1 MNPEEEAR
9 QNIDRKLT
17 QAGWIVQD
25 YKNINLSAGEGIA
38 VSEYPTESGAADY
51 VLFIDRNPVG
61 VIEAKKE
68 GHTLSQVHDQT
79 TRYATDELKF
89 IKSRDFINE
98 ILPFQYESTGMET
111 FFTDA
116 RDPSPRQRELFSFHR
131 PETLRNLIIQ
141 DGQVNQKNLT
151 NEKNLINQI
160 PTLRK
165 RLQLFPHLQT
175 DGLRECQIIAI
186 NNLEKSFADNRPRA
200 LVQMATGAGKTY
212 TAITAVYRLLKFA
225 KAKRILFLV
234 DTRNLGKQAEQE
246 FQAFK
251 PNDDKRLFTEL
262 YNVQRLHSN
271 FIDPSAQ
278 VCISTIQRMYSI
290 LKGKE
295 LDESFEDE
303 PLFESALKMTSFGK
317 MSSFIQEVVYNPD
330 VPIETFDFIIIDECH
345 RSIYNL
351 WKQVLDYFDAF
362 MIGLTATPDK
372 RTFAFFNENIVS
384 EYTLTKSIEDKVNVG
399 YDVYTIETEITQ
411 NGAVIKAK
419 QFVDLRNRMTRKKEW
434 RQLDDEIEYAGT
446 QLDRDVVNPSTIRNI
461 IREYKRVLK
470 EEFFPERGAEYEVPK
485 TLIFAKTDSHA
496 EDIVHIVR
504 EEFGEDNNFCKKI
517 TYNVKNE
524 DPESIL
530 QQFRTAYNPRI
541 AVTVDMIATGT
552 DVKPI
557 EVLIFMRDVRSR
569 NYFQQMIG
577 RGTRSLSKEKLL
589 DVTPSAKLNKE
600 RFYIVDAVGVFK
612 SVKVDYPVVDKKPT
626 ISLKDLMK
634 MAVLQPD
641 EETLTSLSARLTRID
656 KQISDTD
663 REKFKEITG
672 GKSITEAAVNL
683 ANAYDPDFID
693 KEVRKK
699 FNLPDEAEP
708 TEVQIHTIM
717 QPNIHA
723 AIKPFDDPKLREFVE
738 TVRQKIYQVID
749 SVNVDRVIRS
759 EFNSQS
765 KENAEKIINDFRI
778 FIEDNKDEIIALKIY
793 YNLRNEF
800 RRNMIHHVHSGD
812 VPNYKIIKELR
823 DALSDSRYHLSVEQ
837 IWNAYEKIDPK
848 RVKHRTTI
856 GMLTDIIS
864 LLRFE
869 LGIDTLLEPYG
880 EIVNRNFKEWVF
892 RRNAGHVQFTDEQ
905 MKWLRMIK
913 DHIISSV
920 RIDRDDF
927 ERTPFDGEGG
937 LGKMFNLFGTGYEEL
952 LKELNEEL
960 AL

>member
-1 MNPEEEAR
+1 MNPEDEAR
-9 QNIDRKLT
+9 QKIDKELIR
-17 QAGWIVQD
+17 AGWVVQG
-25 YKNINLSAGEGIA
+25 YKNLNLSAAMGIA
-38 VSEYPTESGAADY
+38 VCEYPTESGSADY
-51 VLFIDRNPVG
+51 ILFINRIPIG

-79 TRYATDELKF
+79 TRYAVDELKF
-89 IKSRDFINE
+89 IKKVNE
-98 ILPFQYESTGMET
+98 LPFQYESTGTET

-116 RDPSPRQRELFSFHR
+116 RDPLPRQREIFNFHK
-131 PETLRNLIIQ
+131 PDTLDDLLKQNGTLRTRLKNYPKLI
-141 DGQVNQKNLT
+141 
-151 NEKNLINQI
+151 EE
-160 PTLRK
+160 
-165 RLQLFPHLQT
+165 
-175 DGLRECQIIAI
+175 GLRECQIKAI
-186 NNLEKSFADNRPRA
+186 VNLEKSFADNRPRA
-200 LVQMATGAGKTY
+200 LIQMATGAGKTY

-225 KAKRILFLV
+225 GAKRILFLV

-262 YNVQRLHSN
+262 YNVQRLQSN
-271 FIDPSAQ
+271 FIDSSAQ

-295 LDESFEDE
+295 LDGSLEDE
-303 PLFESALKMTSFGK
+303 SPYESKIIK
-317 MSSFIQEVVYNPD
+317 NKIEEVAYNTA
-330 VPIETFDFIIIDECH
+330 VPIEAFDFIIIDECH

-419 QFVDLRNRMTRKKEW
+419 QYVDLRNRMTRKKEW
-434 RQLDDEIEYAGT
+434 RLLEDEIEYEPN
-446 QLDRDVVNPSTIRNI
+446 QLDKDIVNPSTIRNI

-470 EEFFPERGAEYEVPK
+470 EEFFPERGEEYEVPK

-504 EEFGEDNNFCKKI
+504 EEFGEDNEFCKKI

-530 QQFRTAYNPRI
+530 QQYRASYNPRI

-600 RFYIVDAVGVFK
+600 RFYIVDAVSVFK
-612 SVKVDYPVVDKKPT
+612 SVKVDYPVVDKKPA
-626 ISLKDLMK
+626 IPLKDLMK

-656 KQISDTD
+656 KQISESD
-663 REKFKEITG
+663 REKFKELTG
-672 GKSITEAAVNL
+672 GKSITGIAIDL
-683 ANAYDPDFID
+683 ANVYDPDVID
-693 KEVRKK
+693 QEVRKR
-699 FNLPDEAEP
+699 FNLPENAEP
-708 TEVQIHTIM
+708 TEEQIHAVM
-717 QPNIHA
+717 QPFIQA
-723 AIKPFDDPKLREFVE
+723 AIKPFDNPKLREFVE
-738 TVRQKIYQVID
+738 TVRQKIYQIID
-749 SVNVDRVIRS
+749 TVNIDRVIHS
-759 EFNSQS
+759 GFNSQS
-765 KENAEKIINDFRI
+765 KENAEKIINDFRK
-778 FIEDNKDEIIALKIY
+778 FIEENKDEIIALKIY
-793 YNLRNEF
+793 YNLRN
-800 RRNMIHHVHSGD
+800 RRNIIYD
-812 VPNYKIIKELR
+812 VPSYSMIKNLR
-823 DALSDSRYHLSVEQ
+823 DTLSDSTYHLSVEQ
-837 IWNAYEKIDPK
+837 IWNAYERVDPK
-848 RVKHRTTI
+848 RVKRRTTI

-864 LLRFE
+864 LIRFE
-869 LGIDTLLEPYG
+869 LGIDTLLEPYS

-905 MKWLRMIK
+905 MQWLRMIK

-920 RIDRDDF
+920 RIDKDDF
-927 ERTPFDGEGG
+927 DRTPFDGEGG
-937 LGKMFNLFGTGYEEL
+937 LGKMFNLFGTDYEKLLEEL
-952 LKELNEEL
+952 NKEL
-960 AL
+960 AA

>member
-1 MNPEEEAR
+1 MTPEEEAR
-9 QNIDRKLT
+9 QNIDKQLT
-17 QAGWIVQD
+17 QAGWMVQD
-25 YKNINLSAGEGIA
+25 YKNLNPSAGLGIA
-38 VSEYPTESGAADY
+38 VREYPTESGSADY
-51 VLFIDRNPVG
+51 ILFINRNPIG
-61 VIEAKKE
+61 VIEAKKV

-79 TRYATDELKF
+79 TRYAADDLKF

-98 ILPFQYESTGMET
+98 ILPFQYESTGTET

-116 RDPSPRQRELFSFHR
+116 RDPVPRQREVFSFHK
-131 PETLRNLIIQ
+131 PETLDDWLKQ
-141 DGQVNQKNLT
+141 DG
-151 NEKNLINQI
+151 
-160 PTLRK
+160 TLRS
-165 RLQLFPHLQT
+165 RLKNYPKLIE
-175 DGLRECQIIAI
+175 DGLRECQVKAI
-186 NNLEKSFADNRPRA
+186 VNLEKSFGDNRPRA
-200 LVQMATGAGKTY
+200 LIQMATGAGKTY

-225 KAKRILFLV
+225 GAKRILFLV

-262 YNVQRLHSN
+262 YNVQRLNSN
-271 FIDPSAQ
+271 FIDKSAQ

-295 LDESFEDE
+295 LDESLEDE
-303 PLFESALKMTSFGK
+303 SPYESKIIRNKIEEVAYNTSV
-317 MSSFIQEVVYNPD
+317 S
-330 VPIETFDFIIIDECH
+330 IETFDFIIIDECH

-419 QFVDLRNRMTRKKEW
+419 QYVDLRNRMTRKKEW
-434 RQLDDEIEYAGT
+434 RLLEDEIEYAPS
-446 QLDRDVVNPSTIRNI
+446 QLDKDIVNPSTIRNI

-504 EEFGEDNNFCKKI
+504 EEFGEDNEFCKKI

-530 QQFRTAYNPRI
+530 QQYRASYNPRI

-612 SVKVDYPVVDKKPT
+612 SVKVDYPVIDKKPA
-626 ISLKDLMK
+626 IPLKDLMK

-672 GKSITEAAVNL
+672 GKSITDVAVEL
-683 ANAYDPDFID
+683 ANVYDPDVID
-693 KEVRKK
+693 QEVRKK
-699 FNLPDEAEP
+699 FNLPEEAEP
-708 TEVQIHTIM
+708 TQDQIHAIM
-717 QPNIHA
+717 QPCIHA
-723 AIKPFDDPKLREFVE
+723 AIKPFDDPRLREFVE

-749 SVNVDRVIRS
+749 TVNIDRVIHS
-759 EFNSQS
+759 GFNSQS
-765 KENAEKIINDFRI
+765 KENAEKIINDFRK
-778 FIEDNKDEIIALKIY
+778 FIEENKDEIIALKIY
-793 YNLRNEF
+793 FNIKNRG
-800 RRNMIHHVHSGD
+800 NMMNHV
-812 VPNYKIIKELR
+812 PTYKMMKELR

-837 IWNAYEKIDPK
+837 IWNAYERIDPK
-848 RVKHRTTI
+848 RVKHRTIT

-869 LGIDTLLEPYG
+869 LGIDSLLEPYS

-892 RRNAGHVQFTDEQ
+892 RRNAGHFQFTDEQ

-920 RIDRDDF
+920 RIDKDDF
-927 ERTPFDGEGG
+927 DRTPFDGEGG
-937 LGKMFNLFGTGYEEL
+937 LGKMFNLFGAEYEGLLEEL
-952 LKELNEEL
+952 NKELVV
-960 AL
+960 

>member
-1 MNPEEEAR
+1 MTPEEEAR
-9 QNIDRKLT
+9 QNIDKQLI
-17 QAGWIVQD
+17 QSGWIVQE
-25 YKNINLSAGEGIA
+25 YKNINLSAGLGTA
-38 VSEYPTESGAADY
+38 VCEYPTESGPADY
-51 VLFIDRNPVG
+51 ILFIDRKPVG
-61 VIEAKKE
+61 VIEAKKA

-79 TRYATDELKF
+79 TRYAADKLKF
-89 IKSRDFINE
+89 IKCRNFNNE
-98 ILPFQYESTGMET
+98 ILPFQYESTGAET

-116 RDPSPRQRELFSFHR
+116 RDPLPRQREIFSFHK
-131 PETLRNLIIQ
+131 PATLDDWIKQDGTLRSRLKNYPKLI
-141 DGQVNQKNLT
+141 
-151 NEKNLINQI
+151 E
-160 PTLRK
+160 
-165 RLQLFPHLQT
+165 
-175 DGLRECQIIAI
+175 DGLRKCQVKAI
-186 NNLEKSFADNRPRA
+186 VNLEKSFGDNRPRA
-200 LVQMATGAGKTY
+200 LIQMATGAGKTY

-225 KAKRILFLV
+225 GAKRILFLV

-262 YNVQRLHSN
+262 YNVQRLQSN
-271 FIDPSAQ
+271 FIDTSAQ

-303 PLFESALKMTSFGK
+303 PLFQSSLKMTSVGK
-317 MSSFIQEVVYNPD
+317 MSSLIQDVTYTPN

-419 QFVDLRNRMTRKKEW
+419 QYVDLRNRMTRKKEW
-434 RQLDDEIEYAGT
+434 RLLEDEIEYEPN
-446 QLDRDVVNPSTIRNI
+446 QLDKDIVNPSTIRNI

-504 EEFGEDNNFCKKI
+504 EEFGEDNEFCKKI

-530 QQFRTAYNPRI
+530 QQYRASYNPRI

-626 ISLKDLMK
+626 IPLKDLMK

-656 KQISDTD
+656 KQISDAD
-663 REKFKEITG
+663 REKFKGITG
-672 GKSITEAAVNL
+672 GKSITDVAVEL
-683 ANAYDPDFID
+683 ANVYDPDVID
-693 KEVRKK
+693 QEVRKK
-699 FNLPDEAEP
+699 FNLPEEAEP
-708 TEVQIHTIM
+708 TQDQIHAIM
-717 QPNIHA
+717 QPCIHA

-749 SVNVDRVIRS
+749 TVNIDSVIHS
-759 EFNSQS
+759 GFNSQS
-765 KENAEKIINDFRI
+765 KENAEKIINDFRK
-778 FIEDNKDEIIALKIY
+778 FIEENKDEIIALKIF
-793 YNLRNEF
+793 YNLKS
-800 RRNMIHHVHSGD
+800 RRNMIHHVPGGD
-812 VPNYKIIKELR
+812 VPDYKMVKELR
-823 DALSDSRYHLSVEQ
+823 DALSDSSYHLSVEQ
-837 IWNAYEKIDPK
+837 IWNAYERIDPK
-848 RVKHRTTI
+848 RVKHRTAI

-864 LLRFE
+864 LIRFE
-869 LGIDTLLEPYG
+869 LGIDTLLEPYS

-892 RRNAGHVQFTDEQ
+892 KRNAGHVQFTDEQ
-905 MKWLRMIK
+905 MQWLRMIK

-920 RIDRDDF
+920 RIDKDDF

-937 LGKMFNLFGTGYEEL
+937 LGKMFNLFGAEYEGLLEEL
-952 LKELNEEL
+952 NKEL
-960 AL
+960 AK